1 MTASGGHER
10 ERAGTTQD
18 STRARSWLWAG
29 SILLTTL
36 ATTLLAGCASRPL
49 AAEKEARQQAAD
61 VGRAYRPEGRK
72 PALPTLSAE
81 SPPADYVRF
90 ALLNHPQVEAAYYDW
105 RAAVEAIAPARALPD
120 PQITFQA
127 DITDT
132 LMSLM
137 PGLMFDLMAPGKRA
151 AMGREATASSLV
163 AYRAYATA
171 VIGTVAEVR
180 KAWVEL
186 AYVEEALAL
195 RRQSTVLLDQSLAA
209 AQADYA
215 TGRGMGTLEEQT
227 KFLNETGRLKNELA
241 VLAERRTAARARF
254 KSALGR
260 RREDADPAWPTQPF
274 PSVPLPDDEAL
285 WRQALAANPQL
296 AAMRAMVE
304 MTVAQ
309 TDIARRA
316 RTPDFTAGLMVDLKA
331 DPLMFRPTA
340 TMTLPVWKEKIA
352 GIVASADAR
361 RLAAEARLNAEQV
374 SMAAEFAQMIFMV
387 READRMAAYIDDTA
401 LPNLD
406 RALASAQAAY
416 QSGMGGFGPL
426 TELRLM
432 QLAMQLERADARRD
446 REAALADLSLL
457 VAGDV
462 PVAGLLAAP

>member
-1 MTASGGHER
+1 M
-10 ERAGTTQD
+10 QD
-18 STRARSWLWAG
+18 STRSRSWLRAG

-72 PALPTLSAE
+72 PALPVLRLD
-81 SPPADYVRF
+81 SPPTDYLRF
-90 ALLNHPQVEAAYYDW
+90 ALLNHPQIEAAYYDW

-120 PQITFQA
+120 PQLTFQA

-132 LMSLM
+132 VMSLM
-137 PGLMFDLMAPGKRA
+137 PGLMFDIMAPGKRA
-151 AMGREATASSLV
+151 AMGREATASSAV
-163 AYRAYATA
+163 AYRTYATA
-171 VIGTVAEVR
+171 VIGTAAEVR

-186 AYVEEALAL
+186 AYLEEALAL
-195 RRQSTVLLDQSLAA
+195 RRQSAAVLEQSLAA

-254 KSALGR
+254 KSALGL
-260 RREDADPAWPTQPF
+260 RREDPDPAWPAQPF
-274 PSVPLPDDEAL
+274 PSAPLPDEETL
-285 WRQALAANPQL
+285 WRQTLAANPQL

-304 MTVAQ
+304 MAVAQ
-309 TDIARRA
+309 ADVAHRA

-331 DPLMFRPTA
+331 DPIMFRPTA
-340 TMTLPVWKEKIA
+340 TMTLPVWREKIA

-361 RLAAEARLNAEQV
+361 RLAAEARLSAEQLA
-374 SMAAEFAQMIFMV
+374 MATDLAQMLFMV
-387 READRMAAYIDDTA
+387 HEADRMAVYIDDTA

-432 QLAMQLERADARRD
+432 QLAMQLERADARRE

-457 VAGDV
+457 VAGEV
-462 PVAGLLAAP
+462 PAAGLLTAP

>member
-1 MTASGGHER
+1 
-10 ERAGTTQD
+10 
-18 STRARSWLWAG
+18 
-29 SILLTTL
+29 LLTTL
-36 ATTLLAGCASRPL
+36 ATTLFAGCASRSLP
-49 AAEKEARQQAAD
+49 AEKEARQQATE
-61 VGRAYRPEGRK
+61 VGRMYRPEGRK

-81 SPPADYVRF
+81 SRPTDYLRF

-105 RAAVEAIAPARALPD
+105 RAAVEAIAPARALPN
-120 PQITFQA
+120 PQLTFQA

-132 LMSLM
+132 VMSLM
-137 PGLMFDLMAPGKRA
+137 PGLMFDIMAPGKRA
-151 AMGREATASSLV
+151 AMGREATASSAV

-171 VIGTVAEVR
+171 VIGTAAEVR

-186 AYVEEALAL
+186 AYLEEALAL
-195 RRQSTVLLDQSLAA
+195 RRQSAAMLEQSLAA

-227 KFLNETGRLKNELA
+227 KFLNETGRLKNALA
-241 VLAERRTAARARF
+241 GLAERRTAARARF
-254 KSALGR
+254 KSALGL
-260 RREDADPAWPTQPF
+260 RREEADPAWPAQPF
-274 PSVPLPDDEAL
+274 PSAPLPDDEAL

-309 TDIARRA
+309 TDVARRA
-316 RTPDFTAGLMVDLKA
+316 RTPDFSAGLMVDLKA

-340 TMTLPVWKEKIA
+340 TMTLPIWREKIA

-361 RLAAEARLNAEQV
+361 RLAAEARLNAEQL
-374 SMAAEFAQMIFMV
+374 SMATELAQMLFMV
-387 READRMAAYIDDTA
+387 READRMMAYIDDTA
-401 LPNLD
+401 LPNLA
-406 RALASAQAAY
+406 RALGSAEAAY

-426 TELRLM
+426 AELRLM
-432 QLAMQLERADARRD
+432 QLAMQLERADARRE

-462 PVAGLLAAP
+462 PAAGLLSASTPSPRFSP

>member
-1 MTASGGHER
+1 MRASSH
-10 ERAGTTQD
+10 
-18 STRARSWLWAG
+18 
-29 SILLTTL
+29 LLGAALL
-36 ATTLLAGCASRPL
+36 ANAVMLAGCASRPL
-49 AAEKEARQQAAD
+49 PAEQAARREATE
-61 VGRAYRPEGRK
+61 VTRTYRPEGRK
-72 PALPTLSAE
+72 PALPVLSAD

-90 ALLNHPQVEAAYYDW
+90 ALLNHSQVEAAYYDW

-137 PGLMFDLMAPGKRA
+137 PGLMFDIMAPGKRA
-151 AMGREATASSLV
+151 AMGREATASSAV

-171 VIGTVAEVR
+171 VIGTAAEVR

-186 AYVEEALAL
+186 AYLEEALAL
-195 RRQSTVLLDQSLAA
+195 RRQSAALLEQSLAA

-227 KFLNETGRLKNELA
+227 KILNETGRLKNELA
-241 VLAERRTAARARF
+241 GLAERRTAARARF
-254 KSALGR
+254 KSALGL
-260 RREDADPAWPTQPF
+260 RREDADPVWPTQPF
-274 PSVPLPDDEAL
+274 PSAPLPDDETL
-285 WRQALAANPQL
+285 WRQTLAANPQL
-296 AAMRAMVE
+296 AGMRAMVE

-340 TMTLPVWKEKIA
+340 TMTLPVWREKIA
-352 GIVASADAR
+352 GIIASADAR
-361 RLAAEARLNAEQV
+361 RLAAEARLNAEQL
-374 SMAAEFAQMIFMV
+374 SMATDLAQMLFMV
-387 READRMAAYIDDTA
+387 READRMAAYLDDTA
-401 LPNLD
+401 LPNLA

-416 QSGMGGFGPL
+416 QSGMGGFGSL
-426 TELRLM
+426 AELRLM
-432 QLAMQLERADARRD
+432 QLAMQLERADARRE
-446 REAALADLSLL
+446 REAARADLSLL

-462 PVAGLLAAP
+462 PAAGLLNAPTPSPRFSP